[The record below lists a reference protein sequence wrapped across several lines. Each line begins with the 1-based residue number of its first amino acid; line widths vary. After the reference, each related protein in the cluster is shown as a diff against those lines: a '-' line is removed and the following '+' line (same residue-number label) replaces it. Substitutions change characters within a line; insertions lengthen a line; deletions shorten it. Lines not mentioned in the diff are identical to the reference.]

1 MDPLHSFSLADVSG
15 EHRRNY
21 PQRTAMVDGE
31 VRLTWPQFDDR
42 ANRLANAL
50 SAIGVGRGD
59 VVLWLGQNSF
69 RILELLAAVA
79 KIGAVCGIVNWR
91 QTADELAFVIDDVG
105 ALVVV
110 WQDADIGDT
119 VRAARAKAATG
130 DTGRWLRHDAPADD
144 PESYEA
150 FLVEGPDDPASA
162 ADDDAQ
168 AGVDPSAPVLLLYT
182 AAFTGSPSGALLT
195 QQAVLTQSLVMANLQ
210 RIDAGYRYLNCGP
223 LFHVA
228 TLMTTLATYLSAG
241 VNVFTPRV
249 DAAELCRLIEAE
261 RCTGAFL
268 MPPTIDQILELNA
281 DRRHDLSSLRAFPGK
296 PEWNAM
302 VTIDDSPWA
311 AKPAGYGQTEV
322 MGMLSFNAVGGD
334 CTGNAGRPAPLVKVR
349 VVDPDGHEVP
359 PGETG
364 EIVARGPQ
372 VMVGYRNRPDENER
386 RLAGGWHHTHDLGR
400 RDADGSL
407 QFVGPK
413 GRLIKS
419 AAENIYPAEV
429 EAALD
434 SHAAV
439 RESAVLGVPDP
450 KWGQSVL
457 AVVVRHD
464 GQAVSED
471 ELIDHV
477 RDRIASYKKPKAIVF
492 RDEPLPRHGWPIDYD
507 TLDQTYGGGGYPG
520 GG

>member
-1 MDPLHSFSLADVSG
+1 MDALHSFSLADVSG

-21 PQRTAMVDGE
+21 PQRTAVVDGD
-31 VRLTWPQFDDR
+31 VRLTWPEFDDR
-42 ANRLANAL
+42 VNRLANAL
-50 SAIGVGRGD
+50 SASGVDSGD

-79 KIGAVCGIVNWR
+79 KIGAVCGVVNWR
-91 QTADELAFVIDDVG
+91 QSAEELAFVIDDVG
-105 ALVVV
+105 ATVVV
-110 WQDADIGDT
+110 WQDAEVGDA
-119 VRAARAKAATG
+119 VRAARAKATRSEA
-130 DTGRWLRHDAPADD
+130 GRWLRHDAPADD
-144 PESYEA
+144 PEGYET
-150 FLVEGPDDPASA
+150 FLATEPDDAPR
-162 ADDDAQ
+162 
-168 AGVDPSAPVLLLYT
+168 GEVDPSAPVLLLYT
-182 AAFTGSPSGALLT
+182 AAFTGTPNGALLT
-195 QQAVLTQSLVMANLQ
+195 QQAVLSQSLVMAQLQ
-210 RIDAGYRYLNCGP
+210 RIDAGYTYLNCGP

-228 TLMTTLATYLSAG
+228 TLMTTLATYLAAG

-261 RCTGAFL
+261 RCTGAFV
-268 MPPTIDQILELNA
+268 MPPTIDQMIDLNA
-281 DRRHDLSSLRAFPGK
+281 EGQYDLSTLRAFPGK

-302 VTIDDSPWA
+302 VSLDDSPWA
-311 AKPAGYGQTEV
+311 TKPAGYGQTEV

-334 CTGNAGRPAPLVKVR
+334 CTGNAGRPAPLAKVR
-349 VVDPDGHEVP
+349 IVDPDGHEVA

-372 VMVGYRNRPDENER
+372 VMAGFRNRPEENDR

-400 RDADGSL
+400 RHPDGSL

-413 GRLIKS
+413 GRLVKS
-419 AAENIYPAEV
+419 AAENVYPAEV

-434 SHAAV
+434 SHPAV

-457 AVVVRHD
+457 AVVVLHE
-464 GQAVSED
+464 GQSVTEAD
-471 ELIDHV
+471 LIEHV

-492 RDEPLPRHGWPIDYD
+492 RAEPLPRHGWPIDYD
-507 TLDQTYGGGGYPG
+507 DLDRQHGGGGYPG